1 MISMKSIEYYFLM
14 VIVGL
19 CFVFTSCENEY
30 EVPAAGTTL
39 QNDCIKRS
47 LGPNLV
53 GAKIEFAYAMALP
66 PSQGKLISAKVK
78 ASIAGADGTYL
89 EHRSF
94 YTDQGGDDKGVE
106 IGSPSVTEGMM
117 TEVTFTKDTCA
128 ATLRYYYV
136 IPEEARGKNIS
147 FSFYATDSN
156 GRSVSYDMGTYFI
169 SNMDIKLD
177 MIIPTDS
184 YLSISDMAVYTN
196 ENMPTKADKIDLV
209 YLYRR
214 ISGIDFLHA
223 LVSPGVGSD
232 YLPEIVLPEGVN
244 RMTSLQRTFGA
255 IDQQLARYQY
265 GTFIDD
271 LDFYQMNFSNASNF
285 IVNIKK
291 DAGTWVETADGI
303 YRAFIYV
310 NKVDNA
316 KKTMTISVKRLRVK

>member
-1 MISMKSIEYYFLM
+1 M
-14 VIVGL
+14 
-19 CFVFTSCENEY
+19 
-30 EVPAAGTTL
+30 
-39 QNDCIKRS
+39 
-47 LGPNLV
+47 
-53 GAKIEFAYAMALP
+53 
-66 PSQGKLISAKVK
+66 
-78 ASIAGADGTYL
+78 
-89 EHRSF
+89 
-94 YTDQGGDDKGVE
+94 
-106 IGSPSVTEGMM
+106 
-117 TEVTFTKDTCA
+117 
-128 ATLRYYYV
+128 
-136 IPEEARGKNIS
+136 KNIS
-147 FSFYATDSN
+147 FSFYAIDSN

-255 IDQQLARYQY
+255 IDQQLARDQY

>member
-1 MISMKSIEYYFLM
+1 MYNYSKDGITVYTWLDTRTINADGKYPIKVRVNYQRKPKNYPTGKYLTKEEWESLPTNKSRAYKEIRESIENSFSLVRDNVEFLAER
-14 VIVGL
+14 GDFSFEL
-19 CFVFTSCENEY
+19 LNTRLGK
-30 EVPAAGTTL
+30 ATGDTL
-39 QNDCIKRS
+39 NSAI
-47 LGPNLV
+47 L
-53 GAKIEFAYAMALP
+53 AKIAELESEERIGTMQFYQCTLKMVEEFA
-66 PSQGKLISAKVK
+66 
-78 ASIAGADGTYL
+78 
-89 EHRSF
+89 
-94 YTDQGGDDKGVE
+94 
-106 IGSPSVTEGMM
+106 
-117 TEVTFTKDTCA
+117 
-128 ATLRYYYV
+128 
-136 IPEEARGKNIS
+136 GKNIS

-255 IDQQLARYQY
+255 IDQQLARDQY